1 MSNFRILYV
10 EDDESL
16 AFITKDHLEL
26 SGYDVTHCSD
36 GAKGLDMFNKNTFDL
51 CLFDVMLPNID
62 GFSLCEHV
70 RQTDPHI
77 PVIMLTA
84 KSLKE
89 DRITGLK
96 TGADDYITKPYSIEE
111 LILKIQIFLKRNRV
125 NTTSENQINRIG
137 SYAFDYKNLTLNH
150 NESDRILTQR
160 EADLLKVLIDNKD
173 NVLKRS
179 EILKRIWGEDDYFM
193 GRSLD
198 VFISRLRKYLSY
210 DPSISIENIHS
221 VGFKLKIT
229 VKTKGD

>member
-1 MSNFRILYV
+1 MTQSKILYV
-10 EDDESL
+10 EDDQSL

-36 GAKGLDMFNKNTFDL
+36 GDQALQEFNSQTFDL
-51 CLFDVMLPNID
+51 CLFDVMLPNTD
-62 GFSLCEHV
+62 GFALCEYV

-111 LILKIQIFLKRNRV
+111 LILKIQIFLKRNKV
-125 NTTSENQINRIG
+125 NTVSDTQLNKIG
-137 SYAFDYKNLTLNH
+137 QYTFDYKNLTLSH
-150 NESDRILTQR
+150 KDFDRILTQR
-160 EADLLKVLIDNKD
+160 EADLLRVLIDNKD

-179 EILKRIWGEDDYFM
+179 DILTRIWGEDDYFM

-198 VFISRLRKYLSY
+198 VFILRLRKYLSH
-210 DPSISIENIHS
+210 DPNLSIENIHS
-221 VGFKLKIT
+221 VGFKLKL
-229 VKTKGD
+229 KQ

>member
-1 MSNFRILYV
+1 MTQSKILYV
-10 EDDESL
+10 EDDQSL

-36 GAKGLDMFNKNTFDL
+36 GDQALQEFNSQTFDL
-51 CLFDVMLPNID
+51 CLFDVMLPNTD
-62 GFSLCEHV
+62 GFALCEYV

-111 LILKIQIFLKRNRV
+111 LILKIQIFLKRNKV
-125 NTTSENQINRIG
+125 NTVSDTQLNKIG
-137 SYAFDYKNLTLNH
+137 QYTFDYKNLTLSH
-150 NESDRILTQR
+150 KDFDRILTQR
-160 EADLLKVLIDNKD
+160 EADLLRVLIDNKD

-179 EILKRIWGEDDYFM
+179 DILTRIWGEDDYFM

-198 VFISRLRKYLSY
+198 VFISRLRKYLSH
-210 DPSISIENIHS
+210 DPNLSIENIHS
-221 VGFKLKIT
+221 VGFKLKL
-229 VKTKGD
+229 KQ